1 VRLQYCFESVLS
13 GFVTDRSI
21 IAALE
26 AAVHRVLDHL
36 GAELADLGLRQA
48 EINVLAQLRPGVPRP
63 VGELV
68 AATGQRPS
76 TLTGVLD
83 RLERKRLVRRRV
95 NAADRRSFTIELTTS
110 GEAAAARVHDAFAAL
125 DARVRDDLP
134 PAATDG
140 FHHVLDTLER
150 HTRGTTA

>member
-1 VRLQYCFESVLS
+1 
-13 GFVTDRSI
+13 VTDRSI
-21 IAALE
+21 VAALE

-36 GAELADLGLRQA
+36 AAELADLGLRQA
-48 EINVLAQLRPGVPRP
+48 EINVLAQLQPRTPRP

-95 NAADRRSFTIELTTS
+95 NEADRRSFTIELTAA
-110 GEAAAARVHDAFAAL
+110 GGRAAARVRDAFAAL

-134 PAATDG
+134 CTATDG
-140 FHHVLDTLER
+140 FHHVLDALER
-150 HTRGTTA
+150 HTRGPR

>member
-1 VRLQYCFESVLS
+1 M
-13 GFVTDRSI
+13 TDRSL

-36 GAELADLGLRQA
+36 AAELSDLGLRQA
-48 EINVLAQLRPGVPRP
+48 EVNVLAQLRPGERRS

-83 RLERKRLVRRRV
+83 RLERGRLVRRRV
-95 NAADRRSFTIELTTS
+95 NPADRRSFTVELTAR
-110 GEAAAARVHDAFAAL
+110 GEAAAARVREAFDAL
-125 DARVRDDLP
+125 DDRVLSDLP
-134 PAATDG
+134 PSAAEG
-140 FHHVLDTLER
+140 FHRVLDAVER
-150 HTRGTTA
+150 HTRGTT

>member
-1 VRLQYCFESVLS
+1 M
-13 GFVTDRSI
+13 TDRSI
-21 IAALE
+21 VAALE

-48 EINVLAQLRPGVPRP
+48 DINLLAQLQPGAARP

-95 NAADRRSFTIELTTS
+95 NAADRRSFTIELTPT
-110 GEAAAARVHDAFAAL
+110 GETAAARVHEAFAAL
-125 DARVRDDLP
+125 DDRVQADLP
-134 PAATDG
+134 AAAADG
-140 FHHVLDTLER
+140 FHHVLDTLEH
-150 HTRGTTA
+150 HTRGRR

>member
-1 VRLQYCFESVLS
+1 
-13 GFVTDRSI
+13 VTDQRSLV
-21 IAALE
+21 AALE

-36 GAELADLGLRQA
+36 GTELADLGLRQA
-48 EINVLAQLRPGVPRP
+48 EINVLAQLQPSAPRP

-95 NAADRRSFTIELTTS
+95 NAADRRSFTIELTRS
-110 GEAAAARVHDAFAAL
+110 GERAAARVHATFAEL
-125 DARVRDDLP
+125 DARVRADLP
-134 PAATDG
+134 TAATDG
-140 FHHVLDTLER
+140 FDHVLDALER
-150 HTRGTTA
+150 HTKGTA

>member
-1 VRLQYCFESVLS
+1 VPN
-13 GFVTDRSI
+13 RSI

-36 GAELADLGLRQA
+36 TAELADLGLRQA
-48 EINVLAQLRPGVPRP
+48 EINVLAQLEPGRPRP

-76 TLTGVLD
+76 TLTGILD

-95 NAADRRSFTIELTTS
+95 NAADRRSFTIELTAA
-110 GEAAAARVHDAFAAL
+110 GERAAARVHAAFTAL
-125 DARVRDDLP
+125 DDRVRADLP
-134 PAATDG
+134 PAAAEG
-140 FHHVLDTLER
+140 FHRVLESIER
-150 HTRGTTA
+150 HTRGTKR

>member
-1 VRLQYCFESVLS
+1 V
-13 GFVTDRSI
+13 

-36 GAELADLGLRQA
+36 AAELSDLRLRQA
-48 EINVLAQLRPGVPRP
+48 EVNVLAQLRPGAARS

-83 RLERKRLVRRRV
+83 RLERRRLVRRRV
-95 NAADRRSFTIELTTS
+95 NPADRRSFTIALTAS
-110 GEAAAARVHDAFAAL
+110 GERAAARVHAAFAAL
-125 DARVRDDLP
+125 DEAVLAELP
-134 PAATDG
+134 PSAADG
-140 FHHVLDTLER
+140 FHRVLDALER
-150 HTRGTTA
+150 QTQRRS

>member
-1 VRLQYCFESVLS
+1 V
-13 GFVTDRSI
+13 

-36 GAELADLGLRQA
+36 AAELSDLRLRQA
-48 EINVLAQLRPGVPRP
+48 EVNVLAQLRPGAPRS

-83 RLERKRLVRRRV
+83 RLEGRRLVRRRV
-95 NAADRRSFTIELTTS
+95 NPADRRSSTIALTAS
-110 GEAAAARVHDAFAAL
+110 GERAAARVHAAFAAL
-125 DARVRDDLP
+125 DDAVLAELP
-134 PAATDG
+134 PSAADG
-140 FHHVLDTLER
+140 FHRVLDALER
-150 HTRGTTA
+150 QTQGRS

>member
-1 VRLQYCFESVLS
+1 
-13 GFVTDRSI
+13 VTDRSI
-21 IAALE
+21 VAALE

-36 GAELADLGLRQA
+36 ASELADLGLRQA
-48 EINVLAQLRPGVPRP
+48 EINVLAQLDPSAARP

-95 NAADRRSFTIELTTS
+95 NAADRRSFTIELTTA

-150 HTRGTTA
+150 HTRGKT

>member
-1 VRLQYCFESVLS
+1 M
-13 GFVTDRSI
+13 

-36 GAELADLGLRQA
+36 AGELSDLRLRQA
-48 EINVLAQLRPGVPRP
+48 EVNVLAQLRPGAPRS

-83 RLERKRLVRRRV
+83 RLERRRLVRRRV
-95 NAADRRSFTIELTTS
+95 NPADRRSFTIALTAS
-110 GEAAAARVHDAFAAL
+110 GERAAARVHVAFAAL
-125 DARVRDDLP
+125 DEAVLAELP
-134 PAATDG
+134 PSAADG
-140 FHHVLDTLER
+140 FHRVLDALER
-150 HTRGTTA
+150 QTQRRS

>member
-1 VRLQYCFESVLS
+1 
-13 GFVTDRSI
+13 VTDRSI
-21 IAALE
+21 VAALE

-36 GAELADLGLRQA
+36 AAELADLGLKQA
-48 EINVLAQLRPGVPRP
+48 EINVLAQLSPGQARP

-95 NAADRRSFTIELTTS
+95 NAADRRSFTIELTAA
-110 GEAAAARVHDAFAAL
+110 GETAAARVHDAFAAL
-125 DARVRDDLP
+125 DARVRGELP
-134 PAATDG
+134 RATTES
-140 FHHVLDTLER
+140 FHRVLDALER
-150 HTRGTTA
+150 HTRGRT

>member
-1 VRLQYCFESVLS
+1 
-13 GFVTDRSI
+13 VTDRSV

-36 GAELADLGLRQA
+36 ASELSDLGLRQA
-48 EINVLAQLRPGVPRP
+48 EVNVLAQLTPGQPRS

-83 RLERKRLVRRRV
+83 RLELRRLVRRRV
-95 NAADRRSFTIELTTS
+95 NPADRRSFTVELTP
-110 GEAAAARVHDAFAAL
+110 GGKAAAARVHDAFAAL
-125 DARVRDDLP
+125 DARVLSGLP
-134 PAATDG
+134 PSAAEG
-140 FHHVLDTLER
+140 FHHVLDVVER
-150 HTRGTTA
+150 EAKGSTT